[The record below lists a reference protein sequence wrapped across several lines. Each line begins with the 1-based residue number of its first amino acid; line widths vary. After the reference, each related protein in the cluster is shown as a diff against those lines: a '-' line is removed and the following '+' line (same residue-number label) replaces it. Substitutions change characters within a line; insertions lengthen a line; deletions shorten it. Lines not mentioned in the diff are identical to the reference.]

1 MNYFVFFF
9 VVVSTL
15 IDMALIYYSHFH
27 GGDAVFQADGE
38 FFTADFNNAVEKL
51 AEFEEVTEFQAI
63 Q

>member
-27 GGDAVFQADGE
+27 GGDAVFQAVMANYMLTLIIFVEIYDGRR
-38 FFTADFNNAVEKL
+38 K
-51 AEFEEVTEFQAI
+51 
-63 Q
+63 